1 MKRILT
7 CVAAVVGGLAYAET
21 NVFSGETNLTT
32 SAAIAALSQTDLK
45 LSATKASLAPGEAF
59 AVSVGAVTTSD
70 ATSLQLNAGGQDGVL
85 TAASLAP
92 QSGHVLVVSPGSAA
106 RQLGDAERL
115 VVPGTAEMRRGYPT
129 LVTRPAEPGVAPF
142 KFLTYDAARGY
153 VPVESSGGIWNTG
166 DIWGNTRHLDT
177 PIWLSAKTKINDGNF
192 YVTSTN
198 GVVKGETSI
207 PLTLDSAWRPVGVSF
222 SHPERKE
229 GLAFTVGGGG
239 ISVENS
245 PACIWASCA
254 GTTWNTGYN
263 TSWGRIVHFTGPL
276 IGCQYHMPMTFAGW
290 ANDTREY
297 CSFNFQS
304 ANNCVQWKGPTYVS
318 GVRLV
323 LNNTNAAGLANA
335 VHVLDGP
342 TPTTRAQLM
351 LTGSGTIGQKLCVS
365 GYGPSDAGSVHIT
378 GVQPWTLTG
387 GLELAGD
394 AYLTHDNPTCG
405 LDLSCAV
412 TGDGRL
418 VQGNGFVTVRNP
430 STHTGGT
437 KLMAANSLVSVVTNG
452 TLGNGET
459 QVANGTLRFVDSEKI
474 DQSGRI
480 AAEAGRVEFRSPWF
494 RSFGGLDAVTSV
506 QNGLFEATSAGD
518 IFFGDLEQKGTIHV
532 TSAGDDLIVGAGG
545 AAVRCVSLSLDDGKT
560 GGTVGFC
567 KTGRGTLELYRSGT
581 GSGPVTVREGTL
593 KLSTNLL
600 ATADVSYWLDASAGD
615 TVERDGNGRV
625 TAWKDVRGNGVV
637 FSPSAFTKGTAF
649 APTYRAEAEDGRGGV
664 WFEGIQTNS
673 LAANGQR
680 LASRTVLMVMR
691 PAEQQIQWTCGVFGR
706 LESDYGVR
714 YTSGNYWNRDAAKV
728 SFCSKYPVERINGQ
742 DHNYNTVQ
750 ADTLHLVTLRHD
762 DADEANVS
770 VSGNPTT
777 QAVAFT
783 PALGGYYSPFG
794 EAVPRFYSG
803 EICEV
808 LAFGRILDDKE
819 LKSVENYLMRK
830 WGITASHAGD
840 LRHDALLPDTD
851 VTVESGAT
859 LDLNGQS
866 LTLGQLS
873 GAGRVENVAGE
884 GTCDLA
890 IDTLN
895 GFSGSIG
902 SGIDITLSGSVE
914 VSVSAAGVLKGLSV
928 AGKVVIAPG
937 TRLVVNIQQ
946 DTRLHGGQAILT
958 AVGGISGRF
967 ASVEYPAER
976 GRITYTAT
984 VCALEP
990 RGGGAI
996 FIR

>member
-7 CVAAVVGGLAYAET
+7 CAAAVVGGLAYAET

-32 SAAIAALSQTDLK
+32 SAAIATLSQTDLK

-70 ATSLQLNAGGQDGVL
+70 ATRLQLNAGGQDGVL
-85 TAASLAP
+85 TATSLTP
-92 QSGHVLVVSPGSAA
+92 QAGHVLVVSPGSAA

-115 VVPGTAEMRRGYPT
+115 VVPGTGAMERGYPT
-129 LVTRPAEPGVAPF
+129 LVTRPAEATVAPF
-142 KFLTYDAARGY
+142 KFLSYDAERGY

-166 DIWGNTRHLDT
+166 DIWGNTRHLDF
-177 PIWLSAKTKINDGNF
+177 PIWLSATTKINAGNL

-198 GVVKGETSI
+198 GVVNGDTSI
-207 PLTLDSAWRPVGVSF
+207 PLTLESFWGPVGVSF

-276 IGCQYHMPMTFAGW
+276 IGLQSHTPMTFAGW

-323 LNNTNAAGLANA
+323 LNNANAAGLANA

-351 LTGSGTIGQKLCVS
+351 LTGSGTIRQPLGVS
-365 GYGPSDAGSVHIT
+365 GYGPSDAGAVRIT

-387 GLELAGD
+387 GLVLTGD

-405 LDLSCAV
+405 LDLSCAI

-430 STHTGGT
+430 STHKGGA
-437 KLMAANSLVSVVTNG
+437 KLMVANSLVSVVTNG
-452 TLGNGET
+452 TLGSGET
-459 QVANGTLRFVDSEKI
+459 KVANGTLRFVDSEKI
-474 DQSGRI
+474 DQPGRI
-480 AAEAGRVEFRSPWF
+480 TAEAGRVEFRSPWF
-494 RSFGGLDAVTSV
+494 RSFGGLDAATSV
-506 QNGLFEATSAGD
+506 QDGLFEATSAGD
-518 IFFGDLEQKGTIHV
+518 VFFGDLEQKGTIHV

-545 AAVRCVSLSLDDGKT
+545 AADRQVSLALDDGKT

-593 KLSTNLL
+593 RLSTNLL
-600 ATADVSYWLDASAGD
+600 ATTDLSYWLDASKGD
-615 TVERDGNGRV
+615 TVERDGNGRI
-625 TAWKDVRGNGVV
+625 TAWKDARGNGVV
-637 FSPSAFTKGTAF
+637 FSPSVFAKGTAF
-649 APTYRAEAEDGRGGV
+649 APTYRADLEDGRGGI
-664 WFEGIQTNS
+664 WFDGAQTNS

-680 LASRTVLMVMR
+680 LASRTVFMVMR

-714 YTSGNYWNRDAAKV
+714 YTSGNYWNRDETKV

-762 DADEANVS
+762 DADEANAS

-783 PALGGYYSPFG
+783 PALGGYYSPFD

-819 LKSVENYLMRK
+819 LKSVENYLMKK
-830 WGITASHAGD
+830 WGISASHSGD
-840 LRHDALLPDTD
+840 LRHAALADGTD

-859 LDLNGQS
+859 LDLNGHS
-866 LTLGQLS
+866 VTLGQLS
-873 GAGRVENVAGE
+873 GG
-884 GTCDLA
+884 
-890 IDTLN
+890 
-895 GFSGSIG
+895 GSIDNSTGEKTCAVKVGGLRNFTG
-902 SGIDITLSGSVE
+902 SVGADVDLTLSGVVE
-914 VSVSAAGVLKGLSV
+914 VDVSSKGVFRGLSSTGRV
-928 AGKVVIAPG
+928 TIAPN
-937 TRLVVNIQQ
+937 T
-946 DTRLHGGQAILT
+946 
-958 AVGGISGRF
+958 
-967 ASVEYPAER
+967 
-976 GRITYTAT
+976 
-984 VCALEP
+984 
-990 RGGGAI
+990 
-996 FIR
+996 

>member
-21 NVFSGETNLTT
+21 NVFSGKTNLTT

-177 PIWLSAKTKINDGNF
+177 PIWLSAKTKINAGNF

-207 PLTLDSAWRPVGVSF
+207 PLTLDSSWGPVGVSF
-222 SHPERKE
+222 SHPERKA
-229 GLAFTVGGGG
+229 GLAFTVEGGG

-245 PACIWASCA
+245 PACIWANCA

-263 TSWGRIVHFTGPL
+263 TSWGRIVHFKGPL
-276 IGCQYHMPMTFAGW
+276 IGRQSGTPMTFAGW

-323 LNNTNAAGLANA
+323 LNNANAAGLANA

-545 AAVRCVSLSLDDGKT
+545 AAVRQPVAGRRQDGRN
-560 GGTVGFC
+560 
-567 KTGRGTLELYRSGT
+567 GRLLQDRPRDARALPQRHRQRSCD
-581 GSGPVTVREGTL
+581 GSGGHAQAVHEPPGDGRRL
-593 KLSTNLL
+593 LL
-600 ATADVSYWLDASAGD
+600 A
-615 TVERDGNGRV
+615 GRV
-625 TAWKDVRGNGVV
+625 GGRHRGARRQRTGDGVEGRARQRRRLLPVCFHKGNGV
-637 FSPSAFTKGTAF
+637 
-649 APTYRAEAEDGRGGV
+649 RADVQGRSGRRTRRRLVRGHPD
-664 WFEGIQTNS
+664 E
-673 LAANGQR
+673 LPRGQR
-680 LASRTVLMVMR
+680 
-691 PAEQQIQWTCGVFGR
+691 PA
-706 LESDYGVR
+706 
-714 YTSGNYWNRDAAKV
+714 
-728 SFCSKYPVERINGQ
+728 
-742 DHNYNTVQ
+742 
-750 ADTLHLVTLRHD
+750 
-762 DADEANVS
+762 
-770 VSGNPTT
+770 
-777 QAVAFT
+777 
-783 PALGGYYSPFG
+783 
-794 EAVPRFYSG
+794 SG
-803 EICEV
+803 ESNGPYGD
-808 LAFGRILDDKE
+808 ASGRAADP
-819 LKSVENYLMRK
+819 V
-830 WGITASHAGD
+830 D
-840 LRHDALLPDTD
+840 LR
-851 VTVESGAT
+851 
-859 LDLNGQS
+859 
-866 LTLGQLS
+866 
-873 GAGRVENVAGE
+873 RVW
-884 GTCDLA
+884 T
-890 IDTLN
+890 
-895 GFSGSIG
+895 S
-902 SGIDITLSGSVE
+902 
-914 VSVSAAGVLKGLSV
+914 
-928 AGKVVIAPG
+928 
-937 TRLVVNIQQ
+937 
-946 DTRLHGGQAILT
+946 
-958 AVGGISGRF
+958 
-967 ASVEYPAER
+967 
-976 GRITYTAT
+976 
-984 VCALEP
+984 
-990 RGGGAI
+990 
-996 FIR
+996 